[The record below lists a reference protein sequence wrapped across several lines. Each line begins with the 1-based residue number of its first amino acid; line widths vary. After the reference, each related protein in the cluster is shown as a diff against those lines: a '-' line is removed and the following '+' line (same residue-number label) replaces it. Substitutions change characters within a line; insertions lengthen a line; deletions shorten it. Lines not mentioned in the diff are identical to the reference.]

1 LDTQEQYMV
10 EKEKTNVKDS
20 NGTFGD
26 LKTMVT
32 NYAKQQTVEPLKHLA
47 KWAAFGIGGGV
58 MLIIGAFLSG
68 LGVLRLFQKMAFLT
82 KEENGITVDTAWTFL
97 PYLMTFGILAVVVGL
112 CVAAMT
118 KTPEWMEDDA

>member
-1 LDTQEQYMV
+1 MA
-10 EKEKTNVKDS
+10 EKEKTKVKDS

-32 NYAKQQTVEPLKHLA
+32 DYAKQQTVEPLKHLG

-68 LGVLRLFQKMAFLT
+68 LGVLRLFQKLSFLT
-82 KEENGITVDTAWTFL
+82 KEENGISVDTTWTFL
-97 PYLMTFGILAVVVGL
+97 PYLFTGGILVVVVAV
-112 CVAAMT
+112 CVYAMT